1 MEEKVKNNYALGI
14 IGALI
19 GAFIGAVPWVLMYV
33 FANMM
38 YSILAIL
45 IVLCSFYG
53 YKLTKAKIDK
63 KLPVILSISSFIS
76 ITVTMFVIIPICL
89 MAQEGLP
96 VSIENLQLLYQYEE
110 FTSAV
115 LTDYVISILFCLLVI
130 GGIIFN
136 LNKQI
141 KEGKDSKDIK
151 LMVQDA
157 SNEQFSNEDIEK
169 VRNIFDKN
177 DAMNKNHTITRE
189 LILEDLNREFGEDK
203 AGRIFD
209 YLKTEQIIKKK
220 SNKYYFSEKAQ
231 KSAWYRYGVTSI
243 RTFVIVMV
251 IALILACI
259 IIFTEDN
266 NTNNNLGELQNGVLA
281 DATNQNEFQNSVLS
295 DTTRDNIYDIGV
307 DNISLEF
314 PSDIIMLTENE
325 ITYYFG
331 ETYANI
337 YDCLAMNSDFSK
349 MVMIFTDYKANYE
362 EEYTPEE
369 YLKMALDDENI
380 EVNEQEISGH
390 TFYSVERT
398 YEEYGNTY
406 IEQDYIY
413 DAEDR
418 FICMVFDSLETD
430 KIDVSEIIK

>member
-141 KEGKDSKDIK
+141 KAGKDSKDIK

-189 LILEDLNREFGEDK
+189 LILEDLN
-203 AGRIFD
+203 
-209 YLKTEQIIKKK
+209 
-220 SNKYYFSEKAQ
+220 
-231 KSAWYRYGVTSI
+231 
-243 RTFVIVMV
+243 
-251 IALILACI
+251 
-259 IIFTEDN
+259 
-266 NTNNNLGELQNGVLA
+266 
-281 DATNQNEFQNSVLS
+281 
-295 DTTRDNIYDIGV
+295 
-307 DNISLEF
+307 
-314 PSDIIMLTENE
+314 
-325 ITYYFG
+325 
-331 ETYANI
+331 
-337 YDCLAMNSDFSK
+337 
-349 MVMIFTDYKANYE
+349 
-362 EEYTPEE
+362 
-369 YLKMALDDENI
+369 
-380 EVNEQEISGH
+380 
-390 TFYSVERT
+390 
-398 YEEYGNTY
+398 
-406 IEQDYIY
+406 
-413 DAEDR
+413 
-418 FICMVFDSLETD
+418 
-430 KIDVSEIIK
+430 